1 MEVVQETKLTTR
13 FGKRPWGK
21 AEVGGLYKVDEAVIT
36 IARSPRYV
44 LQ

>member
-1 MEVVQETKLTTR
+1 MDDATWE
-13 FGKRPWGK
+13 RPWGK
-21 AEVGGLYKVDEAVIT
+21 AEVGGLYKFGKAVIT